1 VSTATVEPVE
11 PAPLPPKER
20 RMRAREKLTNE
31 EKVALALDVLKR
43 ARPLHE
49 ICAYYQVSH
58 TTAYNI
64 RNTFLEG
71 GRRALAGESDTTDHR
86 LRTLETAVARHA
98 AMIEQARDKHAAE
111 S

>member
-1 VSTATVEPVE
+1 MKDDLHAPPV
-11 PAPLPPKER
+11 PAPGLRKER

-71 GRRALAGESDTTDHR
+71 GRRALAGGSDTDNR
-86 LRTLETAVARHA
+86 LRNLETVVARHA
-98 AMIEQARDKHAAE
+98 AVIEKVRDEHAAE

>member
-1 VSTATVEPVE
+1 
-11 PAPLPPKER
+11 
-20 RMRAREKLTNE
+20 MRAREKLTNE

-71 GRRALAGESDTTDHR
+71 GRRALAGESATDHR
-86 LRTLETAVARHA
+86 LRNLETVVARHS
-98 AMIEQARDKHAAE
+98 AMIEKDRDKREVDA

>member
-1 VSTATVEPVE
+1 MKDELHAPPV
-11 PAPLPPKER
+11 PAPGLRKER

-71 GRRALAGESDTTDHR
+71 GRRALAGESDTDNR
-86 LRTLETAVARHA
+86 LRNLETVVARHA
-98 AMIEQARDKHAAE
+98 AVIEKVRDEHAAD

>member
-1 VSTATVEPVE
+1 
-11 PAPLPPKER
+11 
-20 RMRAREKLTNE
+20 MRAREKLTSE
-31 EKVALALDVLKR
+31 EKVALALDILKR

-71 GRRALAGESDTTDHR
+71 GRRALAGQDATDNR
-86 LRTLETAVARHA
+86 LRNLETAVARHS
-98 AMIEQARDKHAAE
+98 AMIEKARDKREVDA

>member
-1 VSTATVEPVE
+1 MKDDARPPSDASPSH
-11 PAPLPPKER
+11 PKER

-71 GRRALAGESDTTDHR
+71 GRRALAGESDTDHR
-86 LRTLETAVARHA
+86 LRNLETEVARHA
-98 AMIEQARDKHAAE
+98 AMIEKAREKHAAE

>member
-1 VSTATVEPVE
+1 MSDDAHTPAI
-11 PAPLPPKER
+11 PAPEVRKER
-20 RMRAREKLTNE
+20 RMRAREKLTSE

-71 GRRALAGESDTTDHR
+71 GRRALAGESDTNHR
-86 LRTLETAVARHA
+86 LRNLETVVARHA
-98 AMIEQARDKHAAE
+98 AMIEKARDEHAAD

>member
-1 VSTATVEPVE
+1 MKDDLHAPPV
-11 PAPLPPKER
+11 PAPGLRKER

-71 GRRALAGESDTTDHR
+71 GRRALAGEIAAHNWLRHRVGVVGRYGAVLDKVSD
-86 LRTLETAVARHA
+86 EHA
-98 AMIEQARDKHAAE
+98 AD

>member
-1 VSTATVEPVE
+1 
-11 PAPLPPKER
+11 
-20 RMRAREKLTNE
+20 MRAREKLTNE

-71 GRRALAGESDTTDHR
+71 GRRALAGADDTDHR
-86 LRTLETAVARHA
+86 LRNLETVVARHA
-98 AMIEQARDKHAAE
+98 AMIEKERNKHEVDA

>member
-1 VSTATVEPVE
+1 VSTTSTTPVP
-11 PAPLPPKER
+11 PAPHPRKER
-20 RMRAREKLTNE
+20 RIRAREKLTNE

-71 GRRALAGESDTTDHR
+71 GRRALVGESDTDHR
-86 LRTLETAVARHA
+86 LRNLETVVARHA
-98 AMIEQARDKHAAE
+98 AMIEQTRDKHAAE

>member
-1 VSTATVEPVE
+1 
-11 PAPLPPKER
+11 
-20 RMRAREKLTNE
+20 MRAREKLTNE

-71 GRRALAGESDTTDHR
+71 GRLALAGERDTHQR
-86 LRTLETAVARHA
+86 LRSLEQAVA
-98 AMIEQARDKHAAE
+98 KHAAIIAGARAE
-111 S
+111 LPVTAGPASVGLENGADHG

>member
-1 VSTATVEPVE
+1 
-11 PAPLPPKER
+11 
-20 RMRAREKLTNE
+20 MRAREKLTSE

-43 ARPLHE
+43 ARPLNE

-71 GRRALAGESDTTDHR
+71 GRRALAGDNDTAHR
-86 LRTLETAVARHA
+86 LRTLESVVARHS
-98 AMIEQARDKHAAE
+98 AMIEKDRDKQEADA

>member
-1 VSTATVEPVE
+1 
-11 PAPLPPKER
+11 
-20 RMRAREKLTNE
+20 MRAREKLTSE
-31 EKVALALDVLKR
+31 EKVALALDILKR

-64 RNTFLEG
+64 RNAFLEG
-71 GRRALAGESDTTDHR
+71 GRRALAGDNATENR
-86 LRTLETAVARHA
+86 LRNLENVVARHS
-98 AMIEQARDKHAAE
+98 AMIEKEREEREADA

>member
-1 VSTATVEPVE
+1 
-11 PAPLPPKER
+11 
-20 RMRAREKLTNE
+20 MRAREKLTNE

-43 ARPLHE
+43 ARPLPE

-71 GRRALAGESDTTDHR
+71 GRRALAGESPTTDHR
-86 LRTLETAVARHA
+86 LRNLETVVARHS
-98 AMIEQARDKHAAE
+98 AMIEKERDKREVDA